1 MRESCSWEGN
11 TYAKY
16 IFNPH
21 RSWRDGSGSP
31 TGTRIVDKAYAAKRL
46 LDSIYGIRNFLWYA
60 IPEGALFYQQTK
72 RRERVKFD
80 EDLRNMVEA
89 DFLQMHDLFS
99 RGWTPKVKQT
109 RSCSACSL
117 RDLCLPELRKMKS
130 AKAYIEERLK
140 ESGE

>member
-1 MRESCSWEGN
+1 MSALSQAPRSMRESCSWEGN

-60 IPEGALFYQQTK
+60 INQ
-72 RRERVKFD
+72 
-80 EDLRNMVEA
+80 
-89 DFLQMHDLFS
+89 
-99 RGWTPKVKQT
+99 
-109 RSCSACSL
+109 
-117 RDLCLPELRKMKS
+117 
-130 AKAYIEERLK
+130 
-140 ESGE
+140 

>member
-1 MRESCSWEGN
+1 MVN
-11 TYAKY
+11 THVVH
-16 IFNPH
+16 IFNPRH
-21 RSWRDGSGSP
+21 ECG
-31 TGTRIVDKAYAAKRL
+31 
-46 LDSIYGIRNFLWYA
+46 DSRKTYLYKN
-60 IPEGALFYQQTK
+60 PEGALFYRQTK
-72 RRERVKFD
+72 RRERVKLD

-109 RSCSACSL
+109 RSCSSCSL
-117 RDLCLPELRKMKS
+117 RDLCLPELRKVKS

>member
-16 IFNPH
+16 
-21 RSWRDGSGSP
+21 
-31 TGTRIVDKAYAAKRL
+31 
-46 LDSIYGIRNFLWYA
+46 

>member
-1 MRESCSWEGN
+1 
-11 TYAKY
+11 
-16 IFNPH
+16 
-21 RSWRDGSGSP
+21 
-31 TGTRIVDKAYAAKRL
+31 
-46 LDSIYGIRNFLWYA
+46 
-60 IPEGALFYQQTK
+60 
-72 RRERVKFD
+72 
-80 EDLRNMVEA
+80 
-89 DFLQMHDLFS
+89 MHDLFS

>member
-1 MRESCSWEGN
+1 MRNTTRQVRRSTGGGDASPADVGRMSALSQAPRSMRESCSWEGN

-60 IPEGALFYQQTK
+60 INQ
-72 RRERVKFD
+72 
-80 EDLRNMVEA
+80 
-89 DFLQMHDLFS
+89 
-99 RGWTPKVKQT
+99 
-109 RSCSACSL
+109 
-117 RDLCLPELRKMKS
+117 
-130 AKAYIEERLK
+130 
-140 ESGE
+140 